1 MSQWHAHS
9 RSVVFHTLHRC
20 QRDTIL
26 CPLTSCFRS
35 VVLSLP
41 LSLSGILSLYPPH
54 HSFPPSSSITGDAAS
69 CVPSGSI
76 PSCHHHRIPTCSPG
90 ALYDPSHRSNSDCV
104 AMYCAT
110 VFWSRLIYPAS
121 SCDVAAEVYV
131 HLQSSVILERHPV
144 SHIATWY

>member
-104 AMYCAT
+104 LMYCAT
-110 VFWSRLIYPAS
+110 VFWRRLTYS
-121 SCDVAAEVYV
+121 SIVKNPTSSLAAVA
-131 HLQSSVILERHPV
+131 
-144 SHIATWY
+144 